1 MGIHYTTYTTMQT
14 WCIENV
20 SRLFCWT
27 HSRSHRIL
35 HTEKR
40 KQLNLLVHFPI
51 ICDTFET
58 YRQKYGQWQM
68 LEVRT
73 KSSHFFSPKS
83 TELTMRERKTSQRYF
98 KMKTSMSVEPLK
110 SAMLRII
117 MFGVK
122 KICINLKQWFP
133 KLGWL
138 LSSESYN

>member
-1 MGIHYTTYTTMQT
+1 
-14 WCIENV
+14 
-20 SRLFCWT
+20 
-27 HSRSHRIL
+27 
-35 HTEKR
+35 
-40 KQLNLLVHFPI
+40 
-51 ICDTFET
+51 
-58 YRQKYGQWQM
+58 M

-122 KICINLKQWFP
+122 KIFIALNRPVLT
-133 KLGWL
+133 
-138 LSSESYN
+138 